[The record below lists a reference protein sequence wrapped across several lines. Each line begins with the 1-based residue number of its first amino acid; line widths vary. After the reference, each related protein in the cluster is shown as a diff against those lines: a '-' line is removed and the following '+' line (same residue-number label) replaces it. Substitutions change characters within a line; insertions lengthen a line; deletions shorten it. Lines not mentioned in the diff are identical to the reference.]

1 MNPNYK
7 PKAEIDQIRDEMKSE
22 ARKISGTPEQM
33 SDISKLRTEINSAVK
48 TDKHAHTTDE
58 NRQKFGMNN
67 KTKPTSPFFDLFK
80 FFMESRQKEQLNTK
94 RLNLKER
101 DEFVG
106 MVATAFNST
115 LNQTEIDYIKSE
127 LSKFENSKDSDSL
140 PKFMPN
146 IVDSGVARKLK
157 GKLHR
162 QAATEQPTHLH
173 RETLQLLSVSED
185 LSFYLGVNILAWK
198 TVQAAKRHVLVGI
211 TRNTIVLVLEQKGR
225 YEMVQ
230 EMKFDSDISSFTVFM
245 KWNGKAMEGYVV
257 VGIKMQLVFVRID
270 DTLRSMDIIWK
281 WAIQQTVK
289 TLTYFSL
296 NGYDTLLLIHD
307 SVDDGNVFN
316 SADIYRIDI
325 TLKYTWLLQ
334 KIPLTAPCKSVE
346 SIDVGRD
353 YVIIFAQNNTA
364 ELYRY
369 TDGRAKSMQRFM
381 HFASIES
388 PQIQTVSSFRIGG
401 LSYIAIGGRRPLI
414 LRYYRGQFHAQTIL
428 SQSWGLVEYI
438 VPIPARTYRDDLI
451 LFVQHRIE
459 LDSHSIPAI
468 EALIWNGQAFET
480 AALSVPC
487 MIGNVVI
494 ESGITCVLDF
504 DRDEGIAGSS
514 IIQRGT
520 DISLLVPRL
529 RAPSGLFHLQFKLV
543 PTKYPQT
550 LLTTENDPYEQ
561 LQKVLAEQDKT
572 VDEAEAATRNSISS
586 EEGVVVADWSIDN
599 LEVSELQIKENSNLH
614 VEQLYIGDKLW
625 TNEDSNVDIPLLLAS
640 LEQYQL
646 ELNELEHSLK
656 LEEIA
661 TKPIKL
667 INNNQN
673 GQFDVKTLRVLR
685 EKRTTKSLDLD
696 KVDVKQLNVEF
707 INGVAVENFIF
718 VDADN
723 NLDLSGSAF
732 HANDVKVSEKVH
744 ILPAAVEHEM
754 LQGVEPRPIPDTVKM
769 LHITG
774 DVIVDNINGVSL
786 DEFIS
791 RIVMTTFDYSFKDIQ
806 IDGVSYYF
814 CGHKILWLESA
825 YEKENFNH
833 KSTNPMLMF
842 LCISIETAYLARI
855 LLTKLARLK
864 LL

>member
-1 MNPNYK
+1 MN
-7 PKAEIDQIRDEMKSE
+7 SE

-33 SDISKLRTEINSAVK
+33 LDISKLRTEINSAVK
-48 TDKHAHTTDE
+48 TDKHAHTSAIQPQ
-58 NRQKFGMNN
+58 NFGMG
-67 KTKPTSPFFDLFK
+67 KQIKPMSPFFDFFK
-80 FFMESRQKEQLNTK
+80 FFLEARKKEQLTAK

-101 DEFVG
+101 DEFVS

-127 LSKFENSKDSDSL
+127 LEKFENSKNPDSL
-140 PKFMPN
+140 PNLMPN

-162 QAATEQPTHLH
+162 KPDIGPPTHLH

-211 TRNTIVLVLEQKGR
+211 TRNTILLVLEQKGR
-225 YEMVQ
+225 YEIVQ
-230 EMKFDSDISSFTVFM
+230 EMSFDSDISSFTVFM

-257 VGIKMQLVFVRID
+257 VGIKMQLVFVRIA
-270 DTLRSMDIIWK
+270 DTLRSIEIIWK

-289 TLTYFSL
+289 TMTYFSL
-296 NGYDTLLLIHD
+296 NGNDTLLLIHD
-307 SVDDGNVFN
+307 SVDDVDVFN

-325 TLKYTWLLQ
+325 ALKYTWLLQ
-334 KIPLTAPCKSVE
+334 KIPLTAPCNSVE
-346 SIDVGRD
+346 SLDVGRD

-369 TDGRAKSMQRFM
+369 TDGSARSMQRFM

-388 PQIQTVSSFRIGG
+388 PEIQTVASFRIGG
-401 LSYIAIGGRRPLI
+401 MSYIAIGGRRPLI

-459 LDSHSIPAI
+459 LDSHSIPAL

-543 PTKYPQT
+543 ATKNPTT
-550 LLTTENDPYEQ
+550 LLATERDPYEEV
-561 LQKVLAEQDKT
+561 QKVLAEQDKI
-572 VDEAEAATRNSISS
+572 VVEAEAAARNSISA
-586 EEGVVVADWSIDN
+586 EEGMVIADWSIDN
-599 LEVSELQIKENSNLH
+599 LEVAELQINENSKLH
-614 VEQLYIGDKLW
+614 VEQIYVGDKLW
-625 TNEDSNVDIPLLLAS
+625 SNEDANVDIPSLLAT
-640 LEQYQL
+640 LEQYQR
-646 ELNELEHSLK
+646 ELAELEHSLK
-656 LEEIA
+656 LDE

-685 EKRTTKSLDLD
+685 EKRSTKSLELE
-696 KVDVKQLNVEF
+696 KVHVKQLNVEF

-718 VDADN
+718 IDAEDN
-723 NLDLSGSAF
+723 LNLSGSAL
-732 HANDVKVSEKVH
+732 HANDVKVSEKLH
-744 ILPAAVEHEM
+744 ILPAEVESES
-754 LQGVEPRPIPDTVKM
+754 LQSVEPRPTPDTEKL

-774 DVIVDNINGVSL
+774 DVVVDNINGVSW
-786 DEFIS
+786 DEFSS
-791 RIVMTTFDYSFKDIQ
+791 RIVMTNLNYNFKDIQ
-806 IDGVSYYF
+806 IDGVSYDF
-814 CGHKILWLESA
+814 CSH
-825 YEKENFNH
+825 N
-833 KSTNPMLMF
+833 
-842 LCISIETAYLARI
+842 
-855 LLTKLARLK
+855 LL
-864 LL
+864 